1 MRQKISHVLKNI
13 LKFIIVFII
22 LIAVYMF
29 TLFFACSF
37 PSTWIKANIEES
49 ADLLVNRGEG
59 YDIDVGYKTV
69 PIFEYTNSLMLNHAY
84 SIDYVHPIQSMLLVR
99 KNFVPGMTEIV
110 HENTSEDLKSAKR
123 YYNEFTKETD
133 AFQAQELFDSVY
145 ENELTESFEYARYWH
160 GYLVYLRPLLLIF
173 NYNQISFLSQ
183 IVFCALLAIYVILI
197 GKNFSIRAATACII
211 AFISVDALVAA
222 QSINE
227 ITCFTIALIWGI
239 YIILKKGNDKNLGL
253 LFFIIG
259 STTNFIDFLTN
270 PIVVYG
276 IAILSYFLIRNKN
289 YEVTFE
295 EMITIY
301 FKTSVL
307 WALGYGLTWASKWV
321 IGDLIMHRNIIS
333 NALNQITYRT
343 VKTNNDFEAIFYC
356 IKDFVSLPVI
366 FANVWIGIINFY
378 SWNKIKSFK
387 DFKFAIPYLIGILI
401 PFVWY
406 RVLLSHSMVHRFFT
420 YRNVVVS
427 LWSVQ
432 LAILAVGQKLNRLEE
447 RKG

>member
-1 MRQKISHVLKNI
+1 MGPKISYVFLNI
-13 LKFIIVFII
+13 VKFILVFIF
-22 LIAVYMF
+22 LIAMYMF
-29 TLFFACSF
+29 TLFFASSF
-37 PSTWIKANIEES
+37 PSAWIKDNIEES

-59 YDIDVGYKTV
+59 YNIDVGYKTV

-84 SIDYVHPIQSMLLVR
+84 SIDYVHPVQSMILVR

-123 YYNEFTKETD
+123 YYNEYTSETD

-145 ENELTESFEYARYWH
+145 ENDLTESFEYARYWH
-160 GYLVYLRPLLLIF
+160 GYLVYLRPLLLIM

-183 IVFCALLAIYVILI
+183 IVFCLALALYVTLI
-197 GKNFSIRAATACII
+197 GKNFSIRGAIACVI
-211 AFISVDALVAA
+211 AFASVDAFVAA

-227 ITCFTIALIWGI
+227 ITCFTIALFWGI
-239 YIILKKGNDKNLGL
+239 YIILKKGEDKNLGL

-270 PIVVYG
+270 PIVIYG
-276 IAILSYFLIRNKN
+276 IAIMSYFLIRNKN
-289 YEVTFE
+289 YEVTFKD
-295 EMITIY
+295 MFIIY

-321 IGDLIMHRNIIS
+321 IGDLIMHRNIIA

-343 VKTNNDFEAIFYC
+343 VRTNNDFEAIFYC
-356 IKDFVSLPVI
+356 IKDFVSIPVI
-366 FANVWIGIINFY
+366 IANVWIAIINLY
-378 SWNKIKSFK
+378 SWGEIKSIK
-387 DFKFAIPYLIGILI
+387 DFKYAIPYLIAILI

-420 YRNVVVS
+420 YRNVAIS
-427 LWSVQ
+427 LWAIQ
-432 LAILAVGQKLNRLEE
+432 LAILAVGQKLNRFEK
-447 RKG
+447 RKE